1 VQHESSPA
9 VSLHNVAET
18 VPPPWAD
25 GGEQL
30 CRLPR
35 TVGANLNVDARE
47 RARHPT
53 GCELRFV
60 PDPPD
65 EAVEVT
71 LSAPEKT
78 VARPFWGGF
87 QPEEPVHIGPEPATY
102 SLAMPDRIRQLDV
115 AATIDSAFSP
125 RVCRLRFEARTPV
138 ALHDVTGGRR
148 PPREEELP
156 DQRYLAYG
164 TSITAGA
171 SASASHLSYVARVA
185 RRLGVDPVNLGM
197 SGSAFCEPAM
207 TEYLAGREDW
217 DLGTL
222 ALSVNMATRG
232 FTVDQFRERA
242 GGLVD
247 AVASAHPEKPLVCVT
262 LFPYHADIVHG
273 EDPERA
279 RRFRETLRSVV
290 TESSCENLH
299 VVDGPDVMDATG
311 LTTDLLHPG
320 DDGMRAIGRGLASA
334 VDQYR

>member
-1 VQHESSPA
+1 MHHESLPT

-18 VPPPWAD
+18 VPSPWAD
-25 GGEQL
+25 DGKQL
-30 CRLPR
+30 CRLPQ

-71 LSAPEKT
+71 LSAPEQT

-87 QPEEPVHIGPEPATY
+87 QPEEPIHIGPEPATH

-115 AATIDSAFSP
+115 AATTDSAFSP

-148 PPREEELP
+148 PREEELP

-164 TSITAGA
+164 TSITEGA
-171 SASASHLSYVARVA
+171 AATASHLSYVAHAA
-185 RRLGVDPVNLGM
+185 RRLGVDPINLGM
-197 SGSAFCEPAM
+197 AGSAFCEPAM
-207 TEYLAGREDW
+207 AEYLAGREDW

-222 ALSVNMATRG
+222 ALSINMANRG
-232 FTVDQFRERA
+232 FTVDQFREHVDT
-242 GGLVD
+242 LVD
-247 AVASAHPEKPLVCVT
+247 AVAGAHPETPLVCVT
-262 LFPYHADIVHG
+262 LFPYHADIVHDG
-273 EDPERA
+273 DPERA
-279 RRFRETLRSVV
+279 RRFRETLRSIV
-290 TESSCENLH
+290 TESSHENLH

-320 DDGMRAIGRGLASA
+320 DDGMRAIGRGLADA
-334 VDQYR
+334 LDQHR